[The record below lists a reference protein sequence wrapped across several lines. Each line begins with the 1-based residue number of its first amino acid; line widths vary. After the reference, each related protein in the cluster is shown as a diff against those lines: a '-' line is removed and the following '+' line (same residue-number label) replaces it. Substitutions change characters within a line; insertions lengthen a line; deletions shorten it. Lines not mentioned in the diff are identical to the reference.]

1 MAKET
6 DEAREAREAQEA
18 FDAEDHGTGGAATD
32 GKPGD
37 LNSRRGGRKGRSVNS
52 QLDTGGSE
60 APAGQEEEHD
70 GQQAWDVDPSG
81 KRMSL
86 GSLIPRGK
94 PVEYKTKVDGKSV
107 VLRGGINDP
116 SIEQVAVSALYTS
129 KIEVAYTRDDRG
141 QITKTI
147 VTEHKTPRAI
157 NPASSEAGQ
166 LLLHGEPPA
175 AASS

>member
-6 DEAREAREAQEA
+6 DAERDAREEQERL
-18 FDAEDHGTGGAATD
+18 DAEDHGTGGAATD
-32 GKPGD
+32 GEPVKLD
-37 LNSRRGGRKGRSVNS
+37 SRRKGRSVNS
-52 QLDTGGSE
+52 QLDTDGGE
-60 APAGQEEEHD
+60 VPAGQEEEHD

-116 SIEQVAVSALYTS
+116 NIEQVAVSALYTS

-175 AASS
+175 AAAS